1 MNKPM
6 TINTR
11 TSAVTVHICENS
23 SQLCQSDNCE
33 HPADLVVFASH
44 GDGAESSRAYYCVNH
59 WGVIQRGFVRA
70 RWDIRY
76 GEGAPEL
83 IVERLS
89 TRLVSDGAGAQQ

>member
-6 TINTR
+6 TTNTR
-11 TSAVTVHICENS
+11 PSTVTVLICENPG
-23 SQLCQSDNCE
+23 QLCQSDNCE
-33 HPADLVVFASH
+33 HPADLVVVASH
-44 GDGAESSRAYYCVNH
+44 SDGADFSQEECCVNH
-59 WGVIQRGFVRA
+59 WGTIRRGFVRA

-89 TRLVSDGAGAQQ
+89 TRLVSDSAGAQQ